1 MKSFDILRRALWL
14 SAFGLG
20 VVQAHA
26 ATMSIDAST
35 GAVFD
40 GVLDGFPTIA
50 PFDGTPDFGGNQLGV
65 VLKQGVT
72 EERGIGE
79 FPLAVLAGVSGS
91 LITNATLS
99 FNIDD
104 VLSTLGPGTDLSGAA
119 TREISIYT
127 YEGDGAVAL
136 DDYSRTERAPYI
148 VDTTVHGTIVD
159 ASLRTSGPLVF
170 TVDVAA
176 DIREAL
182 DAGAVTLGVIW
193 RASDSPTG
201 TSIDNLGD
209 GSLGPPGVNG
219 ATMPFL
225 TITVADEAMPT
236 PTATVTPES
245 SPTPPPT
252 RTREPTRP
260 TRTPGGAPCAGDC
273 DADGRVIV
281 SELIRGVNM
290 ALAGNSSLTCAA
302 VDRDNNGRV
311 SVDELVKAVN
321 VALRGC

>member
-1 MKSFDILRRALWL
+1 MKISGIICCALWL
-14 SAFGLG
+14 SVLGLA
-20 VVQAHA
+20 VQAHGE
-26 ATMSIDAST
+26 TVSIDSTT

-79 FPLAVLAGVSGS
+79 FPLAALADVSGS

-136 DDYSRTERAPYI
+136 DDYSRTDRAPYI
-148 VDTTVHGTIVD
+148 VDTSGHGTITD

-170 TVDVAA
+170 TVDVTD

-193 RASDSPTG
+193 RAGDSPTG

-219 ATMPFL
+219 SKMPFL
-225 TITVADEAMPT
+225 TITFADEATST

-245 SPTPPPT
+245 SPSPTPT
-252 RTREPTRP
+252 RTPEPTRP
-260 TRTPGGAPCAGDC
+260 TRTPGGDPCAGDC
-273 DADGRVIV
+273 DEDGRVVV
-281 SELIRGVNM
+281 SELVRAVNM
-290 ALAGNSSLTCAA
+290 ALAGDSGQTCAP
-302 VDRDNNGRV
+302 VDGNKNGRV